1 MSDDS
6 TPQSPEHNPDE
17 RLLAAADDDA
27 LAAIW
32 LGDEPHAAAPS
43 SREALPPIS
52 IAAQTPRN
60 DGSTVLQPVAETEG
74 DTRQDNK
81 EEQLQ
86 PQVDESEVYFL
97 IADFLKRR
105 SACSKAADVLIQEL
119 AEHQLLKSGVD
130 WAGRPRTATYED
142 YRQRHRDISSGHL
155 LQLLQGAAAGFTS
168 LSGKEEVDDKLKDAP
183 MEQNKSLLLKSR
195 VKKQLQLP
203 QEERKKLAK
212 DIVSQ
217 LFALRGV
224 LRTLRVVEKV
234 IKKYER
240 YQKYTLATR
249 VEDLPLELQLMM
261 TGGAVT
267 GEMDSEADTDKVTTL
282 AADVRALK
290 QLFQLRQERTEV
302 ETRIESLVDRAKQS
316 GLFRTTVRTGRNQA
330 SLLRRREISWQH
342 DTQLPPTYVYSRI
355 RRLKTLSGHLQIQ
368 AYCLA
373 YDKLGKVVI
382 TGSDDRLVKIW
393 SLRTGDLLFTLRGHV
408 GNITDLA
415 VNHSNT
421 LLASSSDD
429 KTVRVWEISTGA
441 PVAVLVGH
449 SSVVNAVRFHPKKN
463 VIVTA
468 SDDGRCFCYKV
479 PEIPLMDQPETKIET
494 ARRLYALNAYMLSL
508 HPIYAM
514 KHARREGV
522 RSCKVHCVTFSRC
535 GDFVASGGH
544 DGIARVWDLSV
555 LSSPDA
561 PAVVPRF
568 QPTDEPQEARAPE
581 QPGGNGVGSNQRPPV
596 TTPVAQAP
604 AAQAMNPATL
614 QMQQPLTQNNDV
626 TPAGAI
632 NYFGAPMPPLDPSQ
646 PPLQIPAPSQSQAQ
660 PWVSDQQP
668 VQQPT
673 QPLVG
678 QPPLLLPAQPLALG
692 QPSMQPLV
700 FGQPPMLPPAQPVT
714 PGQPPMLLPTQ
725 NLAPGQPPM
734 VRAAQPLITD
744 QPTLQ
749 PQARLLPQR
758 PFVPQAPLQPQA
770 GGEVP
775 LPTVAEALREAP
787 PRQTQPPQ
795 VQNDLPSLS
804 LSDDAVPSIEPI
816 ALLKGHKGPVSS
828 IAYNYRGDRIVTASI
843 KDSAARVWKWK
854 RKYKSLFGAVLLAKE
869 SSVEHDDISALY
881 GVRGRKKPLP
891 VVDTVAWTHDDK
903 RLITLHS
910 VKMNSEAADPT
921 WEQRIR
927 VWDPDSGKLLMTLGA
942 IDKDK
947 KNGHV
952 NAAFALSTHPT
963 DWRIVVTA
971 GYDGRVFLWDIS
983 TGRMLKSFTNLSPDA
998 KPLSNLDG
1006 GFTPDGNGFCFT
1018 DQIGRLLIFGTGSGE
1033 QYAATPVQQYFL
1045 HDYVMLVT
1053 DGHYNVRDRETQ
1065 ELPSL
1070 MDSGP
1075 LMDASLVQYPHQPP
1089 HLLSEQLLTQEE
1101 YAENRRLR
1109 VQQSKESEVQC
1120 AVRHLPETEEDILS
1134 FPSAIVKSEEAKA
1147 AQEQGSFAAD
1157 AMALARASYRLS
1169 GAPVLL
1175 SELRRRGSGS
1185 RRHAADPWRRR
1196 RERPA
1201 EERDTSVLELEISSE
1216 DDRSDEDFQVPTPRH
1231 AAEEEEDDEEEE
1243 EEELDLDDDDL
1254 LSDNEGAVISPAN
1267 SRRRRLRSTRQRE
1280 SPRARF
1286 PTRGG
1291 RRLQSDSEE
1300 EEDAPRR
1307 LRARRNT
1314 ARSRSRL
1321 VLDSDGEEEGD
1332 EAPTDERASG
1342 EGETENRDTDTHSEV
1357 VVESND
1363 GIIMGDNQ
1371 RDRFDSSMTYTEM
1384 LEAKRA
1390 QLGGAPVPAENTDEA
1405 LISCAFCGVG
1415 DDNSMLKLP
1424 GDEMGVHPLI
1434 YGTQRV
1440 FVHDQCAI
1448 ASPLCFNRD
1457 GNWYNVAREIR
1468 RGRSLTCV
1476 LCLKRGATIGCTVA
1490 ACRNTYHWR
1499 CAISLGWS
1507 VDQMHFF
1514 CPVHESRRAQRHRQ
1528 EETHQIAAEDG
1539 GAIIE
1544 PASKRFGLKFHR
1556 EWLQLVS
1563 LRSIHQYVPQVGDN
1577 VVYLPEGHPGYL
1589 NFGGMPKPRYY
1600 ARLSKFYA
1608 IKCRVVDVKYV
1619 YPTAEEHVRCSTIK
1633 CELSLAVLAVP
1644 TTAVRS
1650 TGGSEEQA
1658 LEEETKEG
1666 ASDTTTDL
1674 FNPESSP
1681 FAEFT
1686 SVDEQLSPAASE
1698 PSARFNFKVLYH
1710 SNDVANFL
1718 VLDHIYESGVCG
1730 NWQIGDRVQMPFVQL
1745 NEHGLEIEAKM
1756 SYGTIESILRKPLRT
1771 SSSEELS
1778 PWECVMVNWD
1788 EPEDDTCAVCP
1799 WELEAASAEERREK
1813 RTLSLRRRSARLFFS
1828 RSIIGEKCEAL
1839 LQEMDQ
1845 VLTLSI
1851 SRDFM
1856 YPVDE
1861 VAFSDYPLSI
1871 ANPIDLTKIQQRLR
1885 QGYYRQVEAF
1895 LADVKLLSINCEA
1908 YNIPSSAI
1916 SQNSRNLFTAILT
1929 QAQRHFPHLLRDRR
1943 EADGEQGDVS
1953 YTYPPDDF
1961 LSNFREDPEETQLA
1975 MLEIG
1980 LLTPIPEE
1988 SNSNTAAPIADRVE
2002 ATPTLAPAAS
2012 PVQISSPET
2021 RSRRRTRSNE
2031 ETKENSA
2038 AEEKVGQ
2045 GEPSRASSPTTS
2057 TDATAFNSPRQLRNR
2072 EIAAS
2077 QLLSPRTRRMPRVVT
2092 TPISDGGSAR
2102 KRQRKN
2108 PAKELLTYEAL
2119 MDSYT
2124 SSQRESIER
2133 ACKDDL
2139 RAVLQEFHEALT
2151 EADKSDIFAAPVTD
2165 EVAPQYSEIIPHP
2178 MDFGT
2183 IQDKLYKYRSFRDYF
2198 AHVELVFS
2206 NAITYNGWD
2215 NFIGGMVEDL
2225 QKYCVKFLPD
2235 AANVNLQG
2243 NKISTKKPART
2254 PGRPKSKSS
2263 PAAAGKQRARRKPV
2277 AASSE
2282 DEEDSWH
2289 SSSSGSDEDDD
2300 DEDEEEEEED
2310 FSDDSDYGAGKK
2322 RRLRRHDAPKSK
2334 KKAKRR
2340 YY

>member
-1 MSDDS
+1 MSDDT
-6 TPQSPEHNPDE
+6 TPHSPENNPDE

-43 SREALPPIS
+43 SRETLPPIS
-52 IAAQTPRN
+52 IDSQASRN
-60 DGSTVLQPVAETEG
+60 DDATVLQPVE
-74 DTRQDNK
+74 DTKSDEKQDNK
-81 EEQLQ
+81 EERPQ

-130 WAGRPRTATYED
+130 WTGRSRTATYED

-155 LQLLQGAAAGFTS
+155 MQLLQGAAAGFTS
-168 LSGKEEVDDKLKDAP
+168 LTGKTEVDDKLKDAP
-183 MEQNKSLLLKSR
+183 MEQNKSLLLKTR
-195 VKKQLQLP
+195 VKKQLQLT

-212 DIVSQ
+212 EIVHL
-217 LFALRGV
+217 LFELRGV
-224 LRTLRVVEKV
+224 LKTLKVVEKV

-249 VEDLPLELQLMM
+249 VEDLPFELQLMM
-261 TGGAVT
+261 TGGDVAGKEDT
-267 GEMDSEADTDKVTTL
+267 GPTTDKVTTL

-302 ETRIESLVDRAKQS
+302 EKRIESLMDRAKQS
-316 GLFRTTVRTGRNQA
+316 GLFQTTVRTGRNQA
-330 SLLRRREISWQH
+330 SLLRRREINWQH
-342 DTQLPPTYVYSRI
+342 DAQLPPAYVYSRI

-479 PEIPLMDQPETKIET
+479 PDIPLMDQPESKIET

-561 PAVVPRF
+561 PVVVPRF
-568 QPTDEPQEARAPE
+568 QPTDEPQEARVPE
-581 QPGGNGVGSNQRPPV
+581 QLGQIGPGLNQLPPV
-596 TTPVAQAP
+596 TIPIVPAP
-604 AAQAMNPATL
+604 AAQVMNPATL
-614 QMQQPLTQNNDV
+614 QMQQPMVQGNGMT
-626 TPAGAI
+626 TPGAI
-632 NYFGAPMPPLDPSQ
+632 NYFRAVMPVQNPPPLDPNQ
-646 PPLQIPAPSQSQAQ
+646 PPLQILAPGQPQAQ
-660 PWVSDQQP
+660 PLVPGQPPMQQP
-668 VQQPT
+668 A
-673 QPLVG
+673 QPLVD
-678 QPPLLLPAQPLALG
+678 QQPLLLPAQPLALG
-692 QPSMQPLV
+692 QPLMLVPTQTPVPGQPL
-700 FGQPPMLPPAQPVT
+700 LLRPAQP
-714 PGQPPMLLPTQ
+714 
-725 NLAPGQPPM
+725 LAPGQP
-734 VRAAQPLITD
+734 VLQPQAPLLPLEP
-744 QPTLQ
+744 QVPLQ
-749 PQARLLPQR
+749 PQAR
-758 PFVPQAPLQPQA
+758 
-770 GGEVP
+770 GDVP
-775 LPTVAEALREAP
+775 LPTVAEALPEAP

-869 SSVEHDDISALY
+869 ASVEHDDISALY
-881 GVRGRKKPLP
+881 GVRGRKKPVP

-910 VKMNSEAADPT
+910 VKLNSEAADPT

-983 TGRMLKSFTNLSPDA
+983 TGRMLKSFTNVSPDR

-1075 LMDASLVQYPHQPP
+1075 LMDASLVRYPHQPP
-1089 HLLSEQLLTQEE
+1089 HLSTEQLLTQEE
-1101 YAENRRLR
+1101 YVESRRLR
-1109 VQQSKESEVQC
+1109 VQQSKESEIQC
-1120 AVRHLPETEEDILS
+1120 AVHHLPETEEDIHS
-1134 FPSAIVKSEEAKA
+1134 FPSAIVKSEEANSS
-1147 AQEQGSFAAD
+1147 QEQGSFAAD

-1169 GAPVLL
+1169 GAPVML

-1243 EEELDLDDDDL
+1243 EEDLDLDDDDL
-1254 LSDNEGAVISPAN
+1254 LSDNESAVISPAN

-1300 EEDAPRR
+1300 EDDAPRR

-1321 VLDSDGEEEGD
+1321 VLDSDAEEEGD
-1332 EAPTDERASG
+1332 EIPADEGVSG
-1342 EGETENRDTDTHSEV
+1342 EGEIENHSEV

-1363 GIIMGDNQ
+1363 GIIIGDNQ
-1371 RDRFDSSMTYTEM
+1371 RDRFDLSMTYTQM

-1405 LISCAFCGVG
+1405 LIPCAFCGVG

-1424 GDEMGVHPLI
+1424 GDMGVHPLI
-1434 YGTQRV
+1434 YGAQRV

-1457 GNWYNVAREIR
+1457 GNWYNVTREIR
-1468 RGRSLTCV
+1468 RGRSLLCV
-1476 LCLKRGATIGCTVA
+1476 LCSKRGGTIGCTVS
-1490 ACRNTYHWR
+1490 ACRNSYHWR
-1499 CAISLGWS
+1499 CAITLGWS

-1528 EETHQIAAEDG
+1528 DESHQIAAEDG

-1589 NFGGMPKPRYY
+1589 NFGGMPNPRYY

-1619 YPTAEEHVRCSTIK
+1619 FPTAEEHVRCSTIK
-1633 CELSLAVLAVP
+1633 CELSLVVLAVP
-1644 TTAVRS
+1644 TSAVRS
-1650 TGGSEEQA
+1650 TGGSEEQS

-1666 ASDTTTDL
+1666 VASDTTTDL

-1698 PSARFNFKVLYH
+1698 PSTRFNFKVLYH

-1730 NWQIGDRVQMPFVQL
+1730 NWQIGDRVRMPFVQL
-1745 NEHGLEIEAKM
+1745 NDYGLETEAKM
-1756 SYGTIESILRKPLRT
+1756 SYGTIERVLRKPLRT
-1771 SSSEELS
+1771 SSFGELS
-1778 PWECVMVNWD
+1778 PWECVTVNWD

-1813 RTLSLRRRSARLFFS
+1813 RELSLRRRSTRLLFS

-1845 VLTLSI
+1845 ILTLSI

-1861 VAFSDYPLSI
+1861 DAFGDYPLSI

-1885 QGYYRQVEAF
+1885 LGYYRQVEAF

-1916 SQNSRNLFTAILT
+1916 SQNSRNLFSAILT
-1929 QAQRHFPHLLRDRR
+1929 QAQRHFPHLLRDASNRR
-1943 EADGEQGDVS
+1943 EADGERSDVS
-1953 YTYPPDDF
+1953 YTYPPDD
-1961 LSNFREDPEETQLA
+1961 LLTNFREDPEETQLA
-1975 MLEIG
+1975 LLEIG
-1980 LLTPIPEE
+1980 LLTPTPEE
-1988 SNSNTAAPIADRVE
+1988 ANRNAAAPTVNRVE
-2002 ATPTLAPAAS
+2002 ATLAVAPAAS
-2012 PVQISSPET
+2012 TAQISSPEM
-2021 RSRRRTRSNE
+2021 RSRRRTRSSE
-2031 ETKENSA
+2031 ETKESGA
-2038 AEEKVGQ
+2038 AEEKVSHKVKQDG
-2045 GEPSRASSPTTS
+2045 ASSPTTS
-2057 TDATAFNSPRQLRNR
+2057 ADAAAFSSPRQLRNR
-2072 EIAAS
+2072 EVTAS
-2077 QLLSPRTRRMPRVVT
+2077 QLLSPRTRRTPRVVT
-2092 TPISDGGSAR
+2092 TPVSDGGSAR
-2102 KRQRKN
+2102 KRQRKS
-2108 PAKELLTYEAL
+2108 PAKELLTYAAL

-2133 ACKDDL
+2133 ACRDDL

-2151 EADKSDIFAAPVTD
+2151 EADKSDIFALPVTD

-2206 NAITYNGWD
+2206 NAITYNGWE
-2215 NFIGGMVEDL
+2215 NYIGGVVEDL

-2243 NKISTKKPART
+2243 HKISMKKPART
-2254 PGRPKSKSS
+2254 LGRPSNTKSKSS
-2263 PAAAGKQRARRKPV
+2263 PAASGKQRARRKP
-2277 AASSE
+2277 AADSSE

-2289 SSSSGSDEDDD
+2289 SSSSGSEEDDD
-2300 DEDEEEEEED
+2300 DEDEEEDEED
-2310 FSDDSDYGAGKK
+2310 FSDDSDYGAGRK

-2340 YY
+2340 Y